1 MIDSNLLIGFCAV
14 MDNRSVTRA
23 AMILGLTQPA
33 VSAKINRLETELG
46 FKLFAREGGRIRP
59 TQEGRE
65 FYQTAHQALA
75 MLERVGMA
83 AERIRTGE
91 AGKIVVA
98 AHPSASISMLPE
110 VIAAFSKKFPQ
121 VDLKLINRTSEEV
134 RSVFEA
140 SMVDIAI
147 AEVPVDLAGVA
158 KIQYEIDCVAILPA
172 DHPAAGKEVLG
183 PHDLS
188 GLPFVSMALGRTIG
202 HRIKSAMVDA
212 GADFRKVIEAEYFSA
227 ICGLVANG
235 LGVSIVD
242 HWSAQT
248 FRHMG
253 LEIRPFHP
261 SVTYEIV
268 VFYSSERELSQPA
281 KMLLELIDKKLTQ
294 QGRLLNTAQ
303 GNAMP

>member
-1 MIDSNLLIGFCAV
+1 MKIDSNLLVGFCAV

-23 AMILGLTQPA
+23 AVILGLTQPA
-33 VSAKINRLETELG
+33 ISAKLNRLETEVG
-46 FKLFAREGGRIRP
+46 FRLFTREGGRLKP

-65 FYQTAHQALA
+65 LYQTAHQALA

-91 AGKIVVA
+91 TGRIVVA

-110 VIAAFSKKFPQ
+110 VIAAFGTAFPQ
-121 VDLKLINRTSEEV
+121 VDLKLINRTSEDV

-158 KIQYEIDCVAILPA
+158 KIRYEIDCVAILPTG
-172 DHPAAGKEVLG
+172 HPASARDVLG

-188 GLPFVSMALGRTIG
+188 GLPFVAMALGRTIG

-212 GADFRKVIEAEYFSA
+212 GADFRKVVEAEYFST

-248 FRHMG
+248 FRHVG

-261 SVTYEIV
+261 PITYEIA

-281 KMLLELIDKKLTQ
+281 KVLLELIDKKLTQ
-294 QGRLLNTAQ
+294 QGRLLNTVRE
-303 GNAMP
+303 PS